1 MSIFY
6 VRLLRTHFDVHC
18 FCRKR
23 DVYQCSDLEKFI
35 DTVTEKVEFLSA
47 KMIAD
52 VLQGF
57 LNQYETK
64 LTSLSQCMKAALCL
78 GTGVLRHGDSIV

>member
-1 MSIFY
+1 MMSIFY

-35 DTVTEKVEFLSA
+35 DTVTEKVE
-47 KMIAD
+47 
-52 VLQGF
+52 
-57 LNQYETK
+57 
-64 LTSLSQCMKAALCL
+64 SLSVTK
-78 GTGVLRHGDSIV
+78 VSDSINAFLYK